1 MSHVDISHVVYL
13 PTQLPCLH
21 ISLPLMYSP
30 TLGRVIGQN
39 VKDLGSKDCQ
49 SLGFCA
55 AGNYM
60 NVHEPIADESGKC
73 MRHVGSIRS
82 GKQQ

>member
-39 VKDLGSKDCQ
+39 VKDLGSRTANPW
-49 SLGFCA
+49 GF
-55 AGNYM
+55 
-60 NVHEPIADESGKC
+60 V
-73 MRHVGSIRS
+73 RRVTT
-82 GKQQ
+82 

>member
-49 SLGFCA
+49 SLEFCA
-55 AGNYM
+55 AGNLHERSM
-60 NVHEPIADESGKC
+60 NPSQMKAESA
-73 MRHVGSIRS
+73 
-82 GKQQ
+82 

>member
-30 TLGRVIGQN
+30 TLGRVTGQ
-39 VKDLGSKDCQ
+39 KRQGS
-49 SLGFCA
+49 G
-55 AGNYM
+55 
-60 NVHEPIADESGKC
+60 V
-73 MRHVGSIRS
+73 
-82 GKQQ
+82 